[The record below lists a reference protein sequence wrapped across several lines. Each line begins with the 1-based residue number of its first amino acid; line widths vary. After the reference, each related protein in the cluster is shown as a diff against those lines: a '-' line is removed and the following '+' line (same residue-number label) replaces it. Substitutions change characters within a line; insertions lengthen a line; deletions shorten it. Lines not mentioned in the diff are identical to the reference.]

1 MKVFRAILFATVIA
15 FGFSGLA
22 WAGSNVPKAPP
33 KVKPGKTAPKLPQAK
48 ATSTKQS
55 ASQGKGSG
63 SGSNYG
69 QKVEPKP
76 NPPKK

>member
-1 MKVFRAILFATVIA
+1 MKLFRTMIFLSVITFA
-15 FGFSGLA
+15 FSGLA

-33 KVKPGKTAPKLPQAK
+33 KVKPGKPAPKQPQVR
-48 ATSTKQS
+48 TTTPKQS
-55 ASQGKGSG
+55 TSQGKGSG

>member
-15 FGFSGLA
+15 FGLSGLA
-22 WAGSNVPKAPP
+22 LAGSNVPKAPP
-33 KVKPGKTAPKLPQAK
+33 KVKPGKPAPKQPHVRS
-48 ATSTKQS
+48 TSTKQNT
-55 ASQGKGSG
+55 SQGKDSG

-69 QKVEPKP
+69 QKAESKP